1 MLLATQTAPPATIGG
16 PKVIPL
22 PALQSGEAQAALQGL
37 KGEVNVGL
45 TRTTASLRLEPAR
58 GIALPVAKKT
68 LCELSSITT
77 PPGAQTLSAPDGVW
91 NTVDELTPSVGTPT
105 THP

>member
-1 MLLATQTAPPATIGG
+1 MRLGLISKGLADPRSESGLHQ
-16 PKVIPL
+16 L
-22 PALQSGEAQAALQGL
+22 DCQSLGS
-37 KGEVNVGL
+37 KNVGEVNVGL
-45 TRTTASLRLEPAR
+45 TRTTASLRLEPAH